1 MGDEGV
7 AVLNWAARLG
17 DGAAVGF
24 KFGVVSKRSIG
35 VGVCEIVVFE
45 RISGLW
51 PVAKSGLESGW
62 AFAEEIG

>member
-1 MGDEGV
+1 
-7 AVLNWAARLG
+7 
-17 DGAAVGF
+17 
-24 KFGVVSKRSIG
+24 
-35 VGVCEIVVFE
+35 VVFE

>member
-1 MGDEGV
+1 MVDEDV

-24 KFGVVSKRSIG
+24 KFEVVSKRSLG